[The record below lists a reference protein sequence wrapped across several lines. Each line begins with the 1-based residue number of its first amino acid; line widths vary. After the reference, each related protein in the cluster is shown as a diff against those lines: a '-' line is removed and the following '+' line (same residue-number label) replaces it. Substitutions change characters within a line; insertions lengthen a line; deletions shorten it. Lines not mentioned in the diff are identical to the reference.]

1 MKKRILILM
10 FALSIALILHPFR
23 GIVMAQDDPVAD
35 LEACEELIE
44 EAGNTIS
51 DLEIRLIEA
60 EVKVKNT
67 KTNDGDGD
75 ISLADIL
82 ELIPSFRKLTAKQR
96 SLIITIGLGA
106 VALGLSYI
114 PPPTE

>member
-1 MKKRILILM
+1 MRKILITLLTLAFLM
-10 FALSIALILHPFR
+10 LPFH
-23 GIVMAQDDPVAD
+23 GITMAQDDPVAD

-51 DLEIRLIEA
+51 DLETRLINAEA
-60 EVKVKNT
+60 RLEST
-67 KTNDGDGD
+67 QSNDRDGD
-75 ISLADIL
+75 ISLADLL

>member
-1 MKKRILILM
+1 MKKIMVILV
-10 FALSIALILHPFR
+10 ALAFLCLSFHGIA
-23 GIVMAQDDPVAD
+23 VAQDGPVAD

-51 DLEIRLIEA
+51 DLETRLIEA
-60 EVKVKNT
+60 EAKVKNT

-114 PPPTE
+114 PPLTE